1 MNIAALDLHPTLS
14 RSDQLKAAMQRL
26 AGGVVIVTAG
36 TGENR
41 AGFTA
46 TSAVSLSVD
55 PPTMLV
61 CANRASSTLPA
72 IRRMGHFCVNILG
85 AEQQAIAE
93 RFAGVG
99 GQRGEARYEG
109 LDWIDMP
116 SGAPGLVEAEAT
128 VDCVVDEMLERHTH
142 MIILGGVSAVR
153 INRHDGGSL
162 VYRRGRFRALME

>member
-1 MNIAALDLHPTLS
+1 MNIAALDLHPKLS
-14 RSDQLKAAMQRL
+14 RSDQLKTAMQRL

-36 TGENR
+36 VGETR

-72 IRRMGHFCVNILG
+72 IRAMGHFCVNILG

-93 RFAGVG
+93 RFAGVSGQG
-99 GQRGEARYEG
+99 GEQRYKG

-116 SGAPGLVEAEAT
+116 SGAPGLLDAEAT
-128 VDCVVDEMLERHTH
+128 VDCIVDEMLERHTH
-142 MIILGGVSAVR
+142 TIILGGVSAVR
-153 INRHDGGSL
+153 IARHDGGSL
-162 VYRRGRFRALME
+162 VYRGGGSAR